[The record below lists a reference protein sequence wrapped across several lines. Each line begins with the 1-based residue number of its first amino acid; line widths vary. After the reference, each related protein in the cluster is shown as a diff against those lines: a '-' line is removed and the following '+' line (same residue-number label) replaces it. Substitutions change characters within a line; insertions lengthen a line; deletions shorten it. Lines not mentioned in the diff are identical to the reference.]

1 MGMIATAFVVYHGL
15 ILLVWNLPH
24 KHGGKDFYRQ
34 FSKYAQSA
42 RYFRGTG
49 NVQSWSMFAPNPNR
63 TNAFVRVLVIDQSDE
78 VWDMD
83 QDIYRKGRY
92 PYLWYDRLGKVN
104 RRIDGKKG
112 YQTAYGA
119 YICRE
124 WEKTHAVL
132 PKEVRFVRRST
143 RIPTP
148 WDTSVRKGPLGL
160 RYEPWDL
167 PVRQSEQE
175 RIRCARVK
183 HGQLSPELRT
193 RYGMEPAPEGHFRDV
208 NISTWWD
215 RREREKKREAR
226 SAARAKLPGAK
237 APGGEPSR
245 SSIDQAKARAPRPK
259 PVRGAPSA
267 SEGATTAADRKPT
280 PVADEASVTN

>member
-1 MGMIATAFVVYHGL
+1 MSLVVTVFFAYHVL
-15 ILLVWNLPH
+15 VLLAWNLPH
-24 KHGGKDFYRQ
+24 KHAGKEFYRQ
-34 FSKYAQSA
+34 LSKYTQAA

-63 TNAFVRVLVIDQSDE
+63 TNAFVRVLVIDESDE

-83 QDIYRKGRY
+83 QDIYRKNRY

-112 YQTAYGA
+112 YQNAYGA

-124 WEKTHAVL
+124 WERVHGSL

-148 WDTSVRKGPLGL
+148 WDSSVRKGPLGL

-183 HGQLSPELRT
+183 HGQLSPTLRA
-193 RYGMEPAPEGHFRDV
+193 RHGMAPAPAGHFRDV

-215 RREREKKREAR
+215 KLERKKKREAR
-226 SAARAKLPGAK
+226 EAARTKLPGETNPRVGGSPPPRVQVPEPGLET
-237 APGGEPSR
+237 APTG
-245 SSIDQAKARAPRPK
+245 PRQ
-259 PVRGAPSA
+259 
-267 SEGATTAADRKPT
+267 D
-280 PVADEASVTN
+280 ASVTPRPVSR